1 MNPNQHLTQED
12 TSRDGSG
19 MLHTP
24 CKCDCSNRRN
34 CAYPNRGG
42 AMKKIINLVVILS
55 LASIL
60 GVVAFGG
67 QMDLTGAG
75 LILLF
80 AAVLVV
86 IGRVTR

>member
-1 MNPNQHLTQED
+1 
-12 TSRDGSG
+12 
-19 MLHTP
+19 
-24 CKCDCSNRRN
+24 
-34 CAYPNRGG
+34 
-42 AMKKIINLVVILS
+42 MKKIISLVVVLA

-60 GVVAFGG
+60 GVVALGG

>member
-1 MNPNQHLTQED
+1 LVRHRL
-12 TSRDGSG
+12 
-19 MLHTP
+19 
-24 CKCDCSNRRN
+24 CDLVEF
-34 CAYPNRGG
+34 GE
-42 AMKKIINLVVILS
+42 MKKIMPLVIVLA
-55 LASIL
+55 LASLIGL
-60 GVVAFGG
+60 AAFGG

>member
-1 MNPNQHLTQED
+1 
-12 TSRDGSG
+12 
-19 MLHTP
+19 
-24 CKCDCSNRRN
+24 
-34 CAYPNRGG
+34 
-42 AMKKIINLVVILS
+42 MKKIINLVVILS